1 MFLNELKL
9 KQKNAFLE
17 LAYMIANIDET
28 IIPEEKSL
36 IQAYESEMQIPSG
49 TYQVRGL
56 PLKSILKEFTDKS
69 SQKIVYIEILALAR
83 VDLNVCEKE
92 QSIISE
98 IEKFFNLKAQDRSHF
113 LNWLGRFDQLYAEG
127 LELVNGN

>member
-1 MFLNELKL
+1 
-9 KQKNAFLE
+9 
-17 LAYMIANIDET
+17 MIANIDET